1 MTRENPGNR
10 PAVAAAAPLPERN
23 PSVELS
29 RFRMELPARSTPF
42 PRRKGF
48 GKEGRPI
55 QLVANYF
62 ELELSADK
70 LYHYDVEVGSVRR
83 EGQVQTVISKDCKRR
98 VFQLLVNQYKQE
110 LNGNLPVFDGQKNMY
125 TKKPLGFDKKSFN
138 VHMEEEGRDRP
149 AVFRVTV
156 QLAAELD
163 VSLLQQLY
171 NKQVTT
177 PEVPQAVV
185 QALDIVLRYGPSLRL
200 PVVGRSLFKP
210 PRGEAALGGGLE
222 LWHGFQT
229 SIRPGQWKPFVN
241 INTVVTAF
249 FEAGPLLD
257 LISKVL
263 GDRRGNLKLSTAM
276 RLNGTQIFKLN
287 KTLKR
292 LKVVA
297 THLPY
302 KRKYTIEKVTA
313 AAANELRFGEPP
325 VTVANYFASKYGRL
339 QFANLPCI
347 EVGSK
352 KSYLPL
358 EVCEV
363 VPGQHCKR
371 KLDENQ
377 TSAVIRKAA
386 VPPSDRF
393 RMIQEDIKGCNA
405 AGKPYLDHF
414 GIRVSDDP
422 LKLSA
427 RVLPAPQVIY
437 QGDREA
443 VPNNGA
449 WELQNNKF
457 FKPASMTCWTI
468 VNTSNYCLESDIGR
482 FVSMLI
488 QHGTKLGMTMTQPAQ
503 VTNCR
508 PTDDPEHMLKRQRQA
523 FPNLEVVLVV
533 LAGGSKN
540 SPFYSPLKN
549 SAETVLGMVTQC
561 VTDQS
566 VTKRCNPATIV
577 NILQKLNAKL
587 GGTNNTIPAVK
598 TIIFNR
604 PIMIMGAD
612 VTHPAPTEMNRPSVA
627 AVVASVD
634 RLAFRYI
641 STFRIQK
648 QNTVAKARIEIIEDM
663 KNVAKEL
670 LLGFYRINNGVK
682 PAKIIFYRDGVS
694 EGQFRQVQQHEVAA
708 LRAACSELEPGYQPG
723 ITFLTVQKRHHTRF
737 MPRDRTDGCGK
748 SGNVPPGTVVDT
760 VITHPVDFD
769 FFLCS
774 HFGIQGTSRPAH
786 YYVLWDD
793 NDFDADSLQKLTF
806 GLCHTYARCA
816 RSVSIP
822 TPVYYAHHATKR
834 AKCYVDARSEASDSS
849 SGSGSNGSMP
859 STEFLDSAV
868 KIHKVMENKMFF
880 I

>member
-1 MTRENPGNR
+1 M
-10 PAVAAAAPLPERN
+10 
-23 PSVELS
+23 
-29 RFRMELPARSTPF
+29 
-42 PRRKGF
+42 
-48 GKEGRPI
+48 
-55 QLVANYF
+55 ANYF
-62 ELELSADK
+62 GLELSADT
-70 LYHYDVEVGSVRR
+70 LYHYDVDIGSVRR
-83 EGQVQTVISKDCKRR
+83 EGHVQTVISKDCKRR
-98 VFQLLVNQYKQE
+98 VFQLLVQQYKQE
-110 LNGNLPVFDGQKNMY
+110 LNGNMPVFDGQKNMY
-125 TKKPLGFDKKSFN
+125 TRKLLGFEKRSFD
-138 VHMEEEGRDRP
+138 VRMEEEGGKRP
-149 AVFRVTV
+149 DVFRVTV

-185 QALDIVLRYGPSLRL
+185 QALDIVLRYGPSTRL
-200 PVVGRSLFKP
+200 AVVGRSLFKP

-249 FEAGPLLD
+249 FEPGPLLD
-257 LISKVL
+257 LISKTL
-263 GDRRGNLKLSTAM
+263 GDRRGNFNVRTVTKLNGSQIV
-276 RLNGTQIFKLN
+276 RLNKM
-287 KTLKR
+287 LKR
-292 LKVVA
+292 LKVVVK
-297 THLPY
+297 HLPY

-313 AAANELRFGEPP
+313 ASADELVFGDPP
-325 VTVANYFASKYGRL
+325 VTVASYFATKYRPL
-339 QFANLPCI
+339 EFPNLPCI

-352 KSYLPL
+352 KSYIPV
-358 EVCEV
+358 EVCDV
-363 VPGQHCKR
+363 LPGQHCKR
-371 KLDENQ
+371 KLDESQ

-386 VPPSDRF
+386 VPPSERF
-393 RMIQEDIKGCNA
+393 RMIQDDVKGCIA
-405 AGKPYLDHF
+405 ASKPYLDHF
-414 GIRVSDDP
+414 GIRISDQP
-422 LKLSA
+422 LQLPA
-427 RVLPAPQVIY
+427 RVLPAPEVIY
-437 QGDREA
+437 KDNRSA
-443 VPNNGA
+443 LPNNGA
-449 WELQNNKF
+449 WELQNNQF
-457 FKPASMTCWTI
+457 YKPATMTCWTV
-468 VNTSNYCLESDIGR
+468 VNTSQYCSQPDIDK
-482 FVSMLI
+482 FVSMLL
-488 QHGTKLGMTMTQPAQ
+488 QFGRRLGMTMEPPAKHSK
-503 VTNCR
+503 CR
-508 PTDDPEHMLKRQRQA
+508 PSDDPERVLEQQRKA
-523 FPNLEVVLVV
+523 FPNLQVVLVV
-533 LAGGSKN
+533 LGGAGKN

-549 SAETVLGMVTQC
+549 IAETVLGIVTQC

-566 VTKRCNPATIV
+566 ITKRCNAATIN

-598 TIIFNR
+598 TIIFKK

-663 KNVAKEL
+663 KNIALEL

-682 PAKIIFYRDGVS
+682 PEKIIFYRDGVS
-694 EGQFRQVQQHEVAA
+694 EGQFSQVQKHEVAA
-708 LRAACSELEPGYQPG
+708 LRAACCELEPGYEPG

-737 MPRDRTDGCGK
+737 MPRDRRDGCGK
-748 SGNVPPGTVVDT
+748 SGNIPPGTVVDT
-760 VITHPVDFD
+760 VVTHPVDFD

-793 NDFDADSLQKLTF
+793 NGFDADTLQRLSF

-834 AKCYVDARSEASDSS
+834 AKCYVDARSEGSDSGS
-849 SGSGSNGSMP
+849 SSNGSMP

-868 KIHKVMENKMFF
+868 KICELMENKMFF